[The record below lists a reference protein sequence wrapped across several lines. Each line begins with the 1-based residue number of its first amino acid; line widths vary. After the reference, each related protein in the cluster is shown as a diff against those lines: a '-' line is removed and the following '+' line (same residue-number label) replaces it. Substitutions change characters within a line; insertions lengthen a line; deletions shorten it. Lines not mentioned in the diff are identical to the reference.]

1 MTDEK
6 TLKEITD
13 LASLNRYVKSSGL
26 KMREA
31 ILRFYRELG
40 EKSGYTVRENAPIIK
55 NGINYG
61 KIDLIWLEPN
71 IAFITEFGNF
81 EEIYKHLWK
90 ILEYSPNKAVLL
102 MSSKSSCRAEDVD
115 KVIENQAS

>member
-40 EKSGYTVRENAPIIK
+40 ENPDTPSERTPQ
-55 NGINYG
+55 
-61 KIDLIWLEPN
+61 
-71 IAFITEFGNF
+71 
-81 EEIYKHLWK
+81 
-90 ILEYSPNKAVLL
+90 S
-102 MSSKSSCRAEDVD
+102 
-115 KVIENQAS
+115 